1 MPFRR
6 GNASGFRYSPA
17 PMKGRVLLFVAI
29 LAALST
35 LSLTQ
40 FAGVGP
46 YGSDAG
52 NYYQIAR
59 NVALGRG
66 LVTSLSLYHIGLDPL
81 PQSNWM
87 TYPAWPLLLGYTG
100 RAIGLT
106 AAANILPKL
115 FYILDLVLL
124 YLLAN
129 AIATRW
135 WGTPLLSSRWPIDLG
150 HVAMALFGTCAT
162 FFWTTTHPYTEGLAF
177 ALTFGSLLALDRGAV
192 RRSLVW
198 FAIASILSGLAFL
211 TRTQSV
217 ALIAGEA
224 MAIALFAIRFRELR
238 WSAVVFPL
246 GPLAAWACWY
256 RFVYDVPPQR
266 VEVGMLQMWVVP
278 ATKLEWLSERWS
290 GMLVSLGPTELGY
303 YNLFRFAAYL
313 VPLAA
318 ILYVVQLARRRAR
331 ILPVDASELAP
342 YATLFSALVFIGSL
356 TLFHDRFFLPWLFG
370 WRHGLP
376 FILAI
381 IIAIAYLAHA
391 SRVLR
396 IVTAAVVVVT
406 IATAAVALTRDVL
419 RTPPTAPSAGELQMI
434 EWLTKNHA
442 GTPTLLTTHAQQ
454 LASIYDANIHWALC
468 TDPPEKTRL
477 LLEKLPIDY
486 VVIYPDERRCSF
498 IDARVLAPHLR
509 VVASFGSADA
519 PLMLLGTAGER
530 KPGVEPMR

>member
-1 MPFRR
+1 MPEPTE
-6 GNASGFRYSPA
+6 AA
-17 PMKGRVLLFVAI
+17 PLAKARTLLFVAI
-29 LAALST
+29 LVALAA

-52 NYYQIAR
+52 NYFQIAR

-66 LVTSLSLYHIGLDPL
+66 LVTSLSLYHVGLSPL

-115 FYILDLVLL
+115 FYVLDLILL

-129 AIATRW
+129 VIGRRW

-177 ALTFGSLLALDRGAV
+177 AVTFGSLLALDRGAV
-192 RRSLVW
+192 RRSVGW

-217 ALIAGEA
+217 ALIVGEFLA
-224 MAIALFAIRFRELR
+224 VAWFAARFRELR
-238 WSAVVFPL
+238 WSVVVFPL
-246 GPLAAWACWY
+246 GPLAAAACWY
-256 RFVYDVPPQR
+256 RFVYGLPSQR
-266 VEVGMLQMWVVP
+266 VDVGVFEMWVEP
-278 ATKLEWLSERWS
+278 ATKMAWLSERWS
-290 GMLVSLGPTELGY
+290 GFLVSLTPNELGY

-318 ILYVVQLARRRAR
+318 ILYVVRLVQRRVR
-331 ILPVDASELAP
+331 ILPIDSTELAP
-342 YATLFSALVFIGSL
+342 YATLISSLVFIASL
-356 TLFHDRFFLPWLFG
+356 TLFHERFFLPWLFG

-376 FILAI
+376 FILALVP
-381 IIAIAYLAHA
+381 AIAYLAHQ

-396 IVTAAVVVVT
+396 LVTAAVLVVT
-406 IATAAVALTRDVL
+406 IATAAFALTRDVL
-419 RTPPTAPSAGELQMI
+419 RTPPTAPTAGELQMI
-434 EWLTKNHA
+434 DWLTRHHR

-454 LASIYDANIHWALC
+454 LISIYDANIHWALC
-468 TDPPEKTRL
+468 TDPPEKTL
-477 LLEKLPIDY
+477 LLIERLPIDY
-486 VVIYPDERRCSF
+486 VVVYPDERGCSF
-498 IDARVLAPHLR
+498 IDARVLTPHLR
-509 VVASFGSADA
+509 VVASFGSGDA
-519 PLMLLGTAGER
+519 PLMLLGTPGER
-530 KPGVEPMR
+530 KPGVDPTR